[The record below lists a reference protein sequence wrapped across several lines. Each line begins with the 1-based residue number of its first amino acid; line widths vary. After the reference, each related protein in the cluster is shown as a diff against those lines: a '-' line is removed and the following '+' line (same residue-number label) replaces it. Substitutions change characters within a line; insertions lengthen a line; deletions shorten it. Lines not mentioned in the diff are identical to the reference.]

1 MSDRTLDADGLSERD
16 LEGARSRPLGK
27 TTATARREAQ
37 HLLQEVGHFD
47 LASEAATLIAEAQ
60 GSATG
65 RSSKTLVK
73 LPHLHLMLTGAK
85 AGTRMEEHQSQAP
98 VAILGLVGSF
108 QLEVSQRVLEMGP
121 QKAASLE
128 AGVKHSI
135 DASEDCAFLLTVGWS
150 TEAAAAAEASHQRS
164 RR

>member
-1 MSDRTLDADGLSERD
+1 
-16 LEGARSRPLGK
+16 
-27 TTATARREAQ
+27 
-37 HLLQEVGHFD
+37 
-47 LASEAATLIAEAQ
+47 
-60 GSATG
+60 
-65 RSSKTLVK
+65 
-73 LPHLHLMLTGAK
+73 
-85 AGTRMEEHQSQAP
+85 MEEHQSQAP